1 VRWLIRWIAEHL
13 AIGLGATA
21 VAIGVALVI
30 DLLASGWT
38 WDRFALLFLALAVFL
53 LLSAF
58 IRDGVDPPG
67 VHGLGWDARM
77 AYIETVA
84 REKEGTASEF
94 TPPSGGVA
102 ALLAILPP
110 AIAVLLIVSVWL

>member
-1 VRWLIRWIAEHL
+1 
-13 AIGLGATA
+13 
-21 VAIGVALVI
+21 
-30 DLLASGWT
+30 
-38 WDRFALLFLALAVFL
+38 
-53 LLSAF
+53 
-58 IRDGVDPPG
+58 
-67 VHGLGWDARM
+67 M